1 VYAIALGK
9 KTGFLTFFYVTNFDK
24 NLHKYIAVGHPGSLF
39 IRGFENKE
47 GGKIVAYPYKIPDFK
62 KIYPNTNKEVLDVL
76 KVTER
81 KMRYQ
86 EYDLKTEKFIVDSEN
101 NKVTVIPSREDS
113 YERLLDIGVQ
123 FEEKAPGV
131 EEQML
136 GRMEAEQ
143 LHKVLSFLSA
153 DEQYLIQEIYFHE
166 RTERDLAKELG
177 YSQNAINKRKKRILD
192 KLRRLMENL

>member
-1 VYAIALGK
+1 M
-9 KTGFLTFFYVTNFDK
+9 
-24 NLHKYIAVGHPGSLF
+24 
-39 IRGFENKE
+39 
-47 GGKIVAYPYKIPDFK
+47 AYPYKIPDFK

-81 KMRYQ
+81 KMQYQ

-136 GRMEAEQ
+136 RRMEAEQ
-143 LHKVLSFLSA
+143 LHKMLSFLSA

-166 RTERDLAKELG
+166 RTERDFAKELG
-177 YSQNAINKRKKRILD
+177 YSQNAVNKQKKRILD